1 MRPEKKRPD
10 LERNGTSWNTPSY
23 GLGRFVISRSSVRIR
38 KAAPKR
44 EITDAA
50 VASVFIGFVK
60 TKNEPFSMDDLGEKR
75 PPVIRAALVHFIN

>member
-1 MRPEKKRPD
+1 MGPEKKRPD

-44 EITDAA
+44 EITDAMM
-50 VASVFIGFVK
+50 ASVFYRLCKETFFRKSIPG
-60 TKNEPFSMDDLGEKR
+60 M
-75 PPVIRAALVHFIN
+75 